1 MVQGHHVGTATQL
14 LFCPLC
20 VTIFVTSTAPAGWY
34 KTKIWPQLLTAGQE
48 RCRARSV
55 VTRSILWWLW
65 PPNHSHHI
73 AISMQSRPQEEV
85 SMALLLPELRIDL

>member
-34 KTKIWPQLLTAGQE
+34 KTKILTAGQE

-65 PPNHSHHI
+65 HPNHSHHI
-73 AISMQSRPQEEV
+73 AISMQSRPQEV